1 MHNNTTKTINTVVI
15 LYDLYFLFIQP
26 FFSIFSILIP
36 FSIHNKRKES
46 EDPAMEDTRNL
57 VDSNNVTDDYDDGNI
72 PEIDAQDII
81 PDEVP
86 RRDGPGGE

>member
-1 MHNNTTKTINTVVI
+1 
-15 LYDLYFLFIQP
+15 
-26 FFSIFSILIP
+26 
-36 FSIHNKRKES
+36 
-46 EDPAMEDTRNL
+46 MEDTRNL
-57 VDSNNVTDDYDDGNI
+57 VDSNNVTDDYDDDNI